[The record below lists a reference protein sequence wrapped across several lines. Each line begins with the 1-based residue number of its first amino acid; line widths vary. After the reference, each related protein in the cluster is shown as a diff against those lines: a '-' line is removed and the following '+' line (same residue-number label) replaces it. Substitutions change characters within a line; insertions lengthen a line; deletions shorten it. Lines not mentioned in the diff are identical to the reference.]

1 MKALKPFTFIM
12 VSNKELAKE
21 ISDLKK
27 EIRELK
33 DVVNMLAGM
42 VMEEEEMDFSSN
54 LDARAKND
62 SMYL

>member
-1 MKALKPFTFIM
+1 MTG
-12 VSNKELAKE
+12 NKELVKE

-33 DVVNMLAGM
+33 DVVNMLVGM
-42 VMEEEEMDFSSN
+42 VMEEEEMDFVSN
-54 LDARAKND
+54 LDARAKNN

>member
-1 MKALKPFTFIM
+1 M

-42 VMEEEEMDFSSN
+42 VMEEEMDFSSN